1 MDVSASRATDRDAG
15 DDIAPTHG
23 TGSPTHGGDTHPPA
37 RATEHDDAC
46 ASDDFHISGQD
57 STTVDGGDSHSQYA
71 ARAPDDVSSFITD
84 TPTDGG
90 VSPADMESLRV
101 CRLRGSHHRSR
112 SHIPAAYLAGRSRRR
127 TAGH

>member
-71 ARAPDDVSSFITD
+71 ARAPDDVCPSSPTRPPTEASPPPIWSLYAFAVFVGVIT
-84 TPTDGG
+84 
-90 VSPADMESLRV
+90 
-101 CRLRGSHHRSR
+101 
-112 SHIPAAYLAGRSRRR
+112 AAEAIFRPR
-127 TAGH
+127 T